1 MSGPL
6 TMITHTSRELAFSN
20 TTYAAC
26 SKLTIRSTHIQR
38 TYQKLYKRIR
48 GGAGARGS
56 EKHSHLSKLQDTIHS
71 IPPSLS
77 MIVTVAL
84 LLPSSAK
91 VWLAWRSRLT
101 LNNSSPST
109 RLSLKTPMEMQEVET
124 LGENDR
130 VLSPPSKSSAVKECC
145 MIATQ

>member
-6 TMITHTSRELAFSN
+6 TMITHTFKELAFSN
-20 TTYAAC
+20 TTYVAC
-26 SKLTIRSTHIQR
+26 SKLTMRSTDIQR
-38 TYQKLYKRIR
+38 TCQKLCKRIR

-56 EKHSHLSKLQDTIHS
+56 ENLSKLQDIIHI

-109 RLSLKTPMEMQEVET
+109 RLSLKTPMETQEVET

-130 VLSPPSKSSAVKECC
+130 ILSPPSKSSAVKERG